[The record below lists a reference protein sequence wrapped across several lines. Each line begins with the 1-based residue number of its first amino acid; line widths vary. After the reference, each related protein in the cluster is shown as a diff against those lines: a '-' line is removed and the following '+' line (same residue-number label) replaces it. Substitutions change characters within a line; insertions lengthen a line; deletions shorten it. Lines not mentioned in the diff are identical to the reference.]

1 MNTLKSDMTELL
13 QRVSRGDRDAW
24 AQFYERFK
32 REVVGVCLAFLHN
45 EHEALDAAEETFL
58 KVFARAAD
66 LNPNSNARS
75 WLLTIAANICKDKL
89 RKERNALKWLQQWKI
104 AKVPEFRKHSVE
116 AQVQKDFQC
125 EAVQRALA
133 QLDEKYRRPLVLRFY
148 ANLDYAQIAQLLS
161 ELEGEPL
168 TETTVGTRINRAK
181 AQLRLLLS
189 EQKVGRDEQ
198 PR

>member
-58 KVFARAAD
+58 KIFARAAD
-66 LNPNSNARS
+66 LNPNSNARA

-89 RKERNALKWLQQWKI
+89 RKERSTLNWLRQWKI
-104 AKVPEFRKHSVE
+104 AKVPELRKHSVE

-125 EAVQRALA
+125 AAVQRALA
-133 QLDEKYRRPLVLRFY
+133 QLDEKYRRPLALRFY
-148 ANLDYAQIAQLLS
+148 ANLDYAQIAQMLS

-198 PR
+198 RR